1 MMFFLGK
8 TAGVV
13 ENTTHIPTSLSLSH
27 SLLVSQGGN
36 LSIDQST
43 NVKVTSMFYL
53 KSAENDNFATFAT
66 ASRKAIQHVES
77 VRIWCEISPVRLQA
91 KSTPAN
97 HDFN

>member
-13 ENTTHIPTSLSLSH
+13 ENTTHIPTSLSLTFSIG
-27 SLLVSQGGN
+27 SQGGN